1 MTAGPERAP
10 DGDPPG
16 PDLLDRD
23 PLDRDPLDR
32 EPSDLELTVA
42 VIGAGRLGRSLALG
56 AARAGFRVLL
66 EDVLPSNLRHAQEF
80 LSRELMGK
88 KKRAEGALHP
98 LTETDR
104 TLTPGHRS
112 QGATRASAP
121 EEMFSVAFVSSIEDA
136 VRSAALVIDCV
147 PDELESKLEI
157 LWLLDRMAPPHA
169 VFATPTVALS
179 IADLAACTYRPDKC
193 VAIAADSR
201 DLGDLDKC
209 AGADVELRTTATTS
223 RETLALLERFW
234 RALGCRPVFRQQA

>member
-1 MTAGPERAP
+1 MTAEPDRAA
-10 DGDPPG
+10 DRDPSHG
-16 PDLLDRD
+16 HRLDRD
-23 PLDRDPLDR
+23 PR
-32 EPSDLELTVA
+32 EQELTVA
-42 VIGAGRLGRSLALG
+42 VIGAGPLGRSLALG
-56 AARAGFRVLL
+56 AARAGFHVLL
-66 EDVLPSNLRHAQEF
+66 EDVLPSNLRRAREF
-80 LSRELMGK
+80 LHSELGSE

-104 TLTPGHRS
+104 TLTPGNRS

-121 EEMFSVAFVSSIEDA
+121 EEMYAVAFVSSIEDA

-169 VFATPTVALS
+169 VFATPTQTLS

-201 DLGDLDKC
+201 DLGDLDRR
-209 AGADVELRTTATTS
+209 AGADIELRTTATTS

-234 RALGCRPVFRQQA
+234 RALGCHPVFRLQA

>member
-1 MTAGPERAP
+1 MTAEP
-10 DGDPPG
+10 DRDLPG
-16 PDLLDRD
+16 PD
-23 PLDRDPLDR
+23 PLDRDPLGRDPL
-32 EPSDLELTVA
+32 ECELTVA
-42 VIGAGRLGRSLALG
+42 VIGAGPLGRSLALG

-66 EDVLPSNLRHAQEF
+66 EDVLPSNLRRA
-80 LSRELMGK
+80 RELLSSELEAE

-98 LTETDR
+98 LTEADR

-121 EEMFSVAFVSSIEDA
+121 EDLIPVAFVSSIEDA

-169 VFATPTVALS
+169 VFATPTTTLS

-201 DLGDLDKC
+201 DLGDLEKC
-209 AGADVELRTTATTS
+209 AAAPIELRTTPATS

-234 RALGCRPVFRQQA
+234 RALGFEPVFRSQS